1 MNDIKNALAYC
12 GPVLITALKC
22 FVLRCDKAVK
32 YLLNGTGD
40 FEQFKL
46 EAIEGTSERVK
57 KNIFVNENER
67 KKQLYSA
74 ISKFELSNTLFHS
87 KIWRVICVC
96 LRFERI

>member
-1 MNDIKNALAYC
+1 MEVNDIENALAYC
-12 GPVLITALKC
+12 GSVLITAVGC
-22 FVLRCDKAVK
+22 FMVRCGKAVK

-40 FEQFKL
+40 FEQL
-46 EAIEGTSERVK
+46 EAIEGTSERV

-74 ISKFELSNTLFHS
+74 ISKFKLSNTFHS